1 MVINMAEMKY
11 TKIPYVNRPVSRILY
26 GTATDTMIAGK
37 DCKELL
43 DDIFALGVNA
53 FDCAREYK
61 LAEKSLGDWLE
72 ARGNR
77 DQVTILSKGGH
88 PGPQWEKR
96 INETEIRKDFACSSG
111 YLKTDYIDIY
121 LLHRD
126 DPMVGVGEIVE
137 LLNAM
142 HSEGKIGA
150 FGGSNWTHERIA
162 EANEYA
168 YKHDMLP
175 FTVSSPNF
183 GLANQIQDPFEGGCV
198 TISGPSQETARKW
211 YLDNQMPVIAYSSLG
226 RGLFSGRVKSD
237 DPGTI
242 EKNMDEYAR
251 RGYAYEENLER
262 LRRCEELAATKGCT
276 VPQIAMAW
284 IFEQEVNTFAVVSTS
299 KASRMQ
305 ENIDALHIKLSEQEK
320 RYLDL
325 R

>member
-72 ARGNR
+72 VRGNR

-242 EKNMDEYAR
+242 EKNMDEYATKKPNVLFVR
-251 RGYAYEENLER
+251 LVSACLQRLGVWQVWESVLRFRPPTKTPERAKPLRSPSVPHIGYTPYYR
-262 LRRCEELAATKGCT
+262 LAF
-276 VPQIAMAW
+276 IS
-284 IFEQEVNTFAVVSTS
+284 IHN
-299 KASRMQ
+299 
-305 ENIDALHIKLSEQEK
+305 
-320 RYLDL
+320 
-325 R
+325 